1 MSAVDVVAIT
11 RTPRVVSTCV
21 KQQPDPAGRG
31 MHQRRLA
38 RLRGIRRAGQV
49 LRGQALEE
57 DRARSLIVDAV
68 GHRDGALGRHDDL
81 RGVPG
86 TGDHRPP
93 DVVTFTHLT
102 TGDAGADGAHDPRAL
117 GADDER
123 GRERVGAG
131 AVVDVDD
138 VDPRRGHVDAQL
150 TRAGSGQ
157 GRSWVTSTSG
167 QPGSWT
173 STARMR
179 AS

>member
-1 MSAVDVVAIT
+1 
-11 RTPRVVSTCV
+11 
-21 KQQPDPAGRG
+21 

-86 TGDHRPP
+86 TGDHRPR

-131 AVVDVDD
+131 AVVDVDE

-150 TRAGSGQ
+150 TRAGVGAGQ
-157 GRSWVTSTSG
+157 VLGYQHLGAAGFVDEYRTH
-167 QPGSWT
+167 
-173 STARMR
+173 ARLLLERGGGDAARR
-179 AS
+179 ALFA

>member
-1 MSAVDVVAIT
+1 
-11 RTPRVVSTCV
+11 
-21 KQQPDPAGRG
+21 

-49 LRGQALEE
+49 LRGQDLEV

-68 GHRDGALGRHDDL
+68 GHPDGALGRHDDL

-86 TGDHRPP
+86 TGDHRPR
-93 DVVTFTHLT
+93 DVVTHLT

-117 GADDER
+117 GADDET
-123 GRERVGAG
+123 GSGAVGAG
-131 AVVDVDD
+131 AVVDVDE

-150 TRAGSGQ
+150 TRAGVGAGQ
-157 GRSWVTSTSG
+157 VLGYQHLG
-167 QPGSWT
+167 PPGSWT

-179 AS
+179 ASCSNGAAATPREGPSLPEQPMACG